1 MSIVSLAEDHQS
13 VNQIRISFQG
23 DAAGVGLGLRPL
35 EASHILPLL
44 YLSQTRTGPATIPD
58 FF

>member
-1 MSIVSLAEDHQS
+1 MSTVSLAEHHQS
-13 VNQIRISFQG
+13 VNQIRISLQG

-35 EASHILPLL
+35 EASHTLPLL
-44 YLSQTRTGPATIPD
+44 YLSQTSPGPGTIPD